1 MDVDSSHD
9 DSPAE
14 RPAAANEARA
24 GSARGC
30 ARAGAVVGRMLQAGY
45 TAKQANLAISALYVS
60 RNQRALVS
68 VRNHLVDYLSVL
80 GTFKF

>member
-1 MDVDSSHD
+1 MNRTQLHAASS
-9 DSPAE
+9 AIRVE
-14 RPAAANEARA
+14 RD
-24 GSARGC
+24 
-30 ARAGAVVGRMLQAGY
+30 
-45 TAKQANLAISALYVS
+45 